1 MAKIKDLIDFEEIK
15 DVIDIDS
22 DLDTVEGKKNMVR
35 DYIISERLKPNI
47 IDIAKNIIKPGHKS
61 VQIIGGYGSGKS
73 HLLAW
78 IVSLLENKE
87 LVDDITDEDVKS
99 KFKEALKRDFAVIQ
113 FELQPGASPLSDFFF
128 DRIEQQ
134 LEDKHGIRIPVQDK
148 SKPADFKKDI
158 KDILNKIKEKDPT
171 MGFVVVIDEI
181 SDFLKQKN
189 KQQINRDVQF
199 LRILGQVSQSMDFLF
214 IGSMQENVF
223 SSPKYVDEA
232 ESFGRVSERFY
243 IVTISREDIEKVIS
257 KRVLRKDLTQRSQID
272 KLLSEYKKIFPPI
285 NANPDSY
292 IDLFPVHPYVT
303 KIFNELPFFEK
314 RGVIQF
320 TTGRVKEILD
330 YDFPKFITYDSVFDE
345 INSKHTIR
353 NLDEVHP
360 VIEVVETLD
369 SKVDL
374 LEKDKQEDAR
384 SLIKAL
390 AVLKLYGKTVNN
402 GATPEELA
410 NELLITSKT
419 IRNVDRILLILD
431 KVREVTSGQFVGKTK
446 NNYFYINLEVE
457 PDYDVVIE
465 RKMKN
470 LPQGMEDEELLNIIK
485 YTDLIDAQ
493 HLESYIRIFKDTAT
507 WPDKKSFR
515 MGHFIL
521 DDGSEQVKK
530 GNIDFNLVICSPYRS
545 NSKISS
551 SKDTAILSIAY
562 SEEIDQVLKKLAAT
576 RLLISEGYVKGV
588 MKKKHNQYTDGAK
601 TLILKTMLDSEIE
614 IDGTKRKIKSVITKE
629 PENID
634 EFFHYLKENLFN
646 TQFSSTYTKYPK
658 FLNQISYENIKGEV
672 ETTIEELTQKGEKS
686 LFSNAKNI
694 LSSLDLIDIDGNIDT
709 ESSLYAKVI
718 IQELEKNRGKNVKI
732 EDLMNKLKAPPF
744 GLDEEMT
751 YLIFAVLTYTGQ
763 INLRKRGGGT
773 ITSSNLLDVLKSGL
787 EAFKNIPYA
796 ALETEFPVEAIVKLF
811 RALDLNAGLA
821 RNPKDRTKA
830 IQDFRSKALGI
841 KETLDSIKRGIEE
854 LSTKPD
860 PVINTTTLSKKIN
873 ETDDFPIDDFLA
885 VKTVNDFKKVKYTD
899 TEIHEIENRI
909 GLTSSIKKFLDDY
922 NNFIYKEY
930 SYVKGSIKWLDSYPE
945 FFSEGDKAPV
955 KQIYA
960 ECKPL
965 VTEISNILDP
975 EKRRMLKGKLEQYKR
990 KYISLYYVIHT
1001 KTIGR
1006 GIHWDELDVIN
1017 KSKELRRLR
1026 DIKAIRCINP
1036 LSLNKLDEQIISL
1049 SNIMCNKLMEDHLK
1063 DNYIC
1068 TWCSFPEN
1076 LKDITNIN
1084 KEIENMQKSISSISE
1099 EWRKTILAEIENY
1112 KDNIDLLSP
1121 SEKKVIEKLRAEKKL
1136 PGEIEQNLIA
1146 ALNNLFSELKEV
1158 EILPREIMNFVF
1170 SESSVLDYETFSRK
1184 LDEYKEKMLEAGDKK
1199 NIRIKMKEGE

>member
-22 DLDTVEGKKNMVR
+22 DLDTVQNKKNIVK
-35 DYIISERLKPNI
+35 DYIISKRLKPNI
-47 IDIAKNIIKPGHKS
+47 IDIAEDIIKPRHKS

-87 LVDDITDEDVKS
+87 LVDDITDEEVKS

-113 FELQPGASPLSDFFF
+113 FELQPGESPLSDFFF
-128 DRIEQQ
+128 DRVEQQ
-134 LEDKHGIRIPVQDK
+134 LEEKHDIRIPVKDK

-158 KDILNKIKEKDPT
+158 RDILNKIKERDPT
-171 MGFVVVIDEI
+171 TGFVVVIDEI

-223 SSPKYVDEA
+223 SSAKYVDEA
-232 ESFGRVSERFY
+232 EGFGRVSERFD
-243 IVTISREDIEKVIS
+243 IITISREDIERVIA
-257 KRVLRKDLTQRSQID
+257 KRVLKKDLTQRSQID
-272 KLLSEYKKIFPPI
+272 KLLSEYKKTFPPL

-303 KIFNELPFFEK
+303 KIFNKLPFFEK

-320 TTGRVKEILD
+320 TMGRVKEILD
-330 YDFPKFITYDSVFDE
+330 YDFPKFITYDNVFDE

-360 VIEVVETLD
+360 VIQIVETLD
-369 SKVDL
+369 SKIDL
-374 LEKDKQEDAR
+374 LERDKQEDAR
-384 SLIKAL
+384 RLIKAL
-390 AVLKLYGKTVNN
+390 AVLKLYGKTANN

-419 IRNVDRILLILD
+419 VRNVDRILLILD
-431 KVREVTSGQFVGKTK
+431 KVREVTDGQFIAKTED
-446 NNYFYINLEVE
+446 NYFYLNLEQSI
-457 PDYDVVIE
+457 DYDEVIN

-470 LPQGMEDEELLNIIK
+470 LPEGMEDEEFLNIIK

-493 HLESYIRIFKDTAT
+493 DVESYIRIFKDTAI
-507 WPDKKSFR
+507 WSDKKSFR
-515 MGHFIL
+515 MGHFIF

-530 GNIDFNLVICSPYRS
+530 GSADFNLVICSPYRS

-551 SKDTAILSIAY
+551 SKDSAVLPISY
-562 SEEIDQVLKKLAAT
+562 DEETDQVLKKLVAT
-576 RLLISEGYVKGV
+576 RLLISEGYQKLV
-588 MKKKHNQYTDGAK
+588 MEKKHNQYKGEAK
-601 TLILKTMLDSEIE
+601 ALILRTMLDSEIE
-614 IDGTKRKIKSVITKE
+614 IDGTKRKIKSVITEE
-629 PENID
+629 PESIN
-634 EFFHYLKENLFN
+634 EFFHYLKESLFN
-646 TQFSSTYTKYPK
+646 TQFSTKYTKYPK

-672 ETTIEELTQKGEKS
+672 ETTIKELIQKGEES

-694 LSSLDLIDIDGNIDT
+694 LSSLDLIDIDENIDT
-709 ESSLYAKVI
+709 ENSLYAQVI
-718 IQELEKNRGKNVKI
+718 IQKLEENKGKNVKI
-732 EDLMNKLKAPPF
+732 EDIIGKLGLPPF

-751 YLIFAVLTYTGQ
+751 QLIFAVLTYAGQ

-773 ITSSNLLDVLKSGL
+773 ITSSNLSDVLRAGL

-796 ALETEFPVEAIVKLF
+796 AIETDFPVESIVKLF
-811 RALDLNAGLA
+811 RALDLNAGLV

-830 IQDFRSKALGI
+830 IQDFHFKALGI
-841 KETLDSIKRGIEE
+841 EKFLDSIRGGIEE

-860 PVINTTTLSKKIN
+860 PIVNTATLSKKIN
-873 ETDDFPIDDFLA
+873 ETNDFPIADFLA
-885 VKTVNDFKKVKYTD
+885 VKTVNDFKKVKYTN
-899 TEIHEIENRI
+899 TEIDGIKNKLGLISNIE
-909 GLTSSIKKFLDDY
+909 GLLDDY
-922 NNFIYKEY
+922 NNFIHKEY
-930 SYVKGSIKWLDSYPE
+930 SYMKDSIKWLDSYPE
-945 FFSEGDKAPV
+945 FFSEGDKASL
-955 KQIYA
+955 KEIYA

-975 EKRRMLKGKLEQYKR
+975 EQRRMLKGKLQQYRR
-990 KYISLYYVIHT
+990 KYIPSYYMKHT

-1006 GIHWDELDVIN
+1006 GINWDELDAMN

-1026 DIKAIRCINP
+1026 DMKAIRCINR
-1036 LSLNKLDEQIISL
+1036 LDLNKLDEQILSL
-1049 SNIMCNKLMEDHLK
+1049 SNTMCTKLMEDHLK

-1068 TWCSFPEN
+1068 TWCRFPEN
-1076 LKDITNIN
+1076 LRDITDIN
-1084 KEIENMQKSISSISE
+1084 REIEEMQKSISSISE
-1099 EWRKTILAEIENY
+1099 EWTKTILDEIESC

-1121 SEKKVIEKLRAEKKL
+1121 PEKKIIEELRAENKL
-1136 PGEIEQNLIA
+1136 PSEIEQGLITA
-1146 ALNNLFSELKEV
+1146 SNNLFSDLKEV
-1158 EILPREIMNFVF
+1158 EILPKEMMNFVF

-1199 NIRIKMKEGE
+1199 NIRIKVKEGE